1 MDIKDYPL
9 RADAEYLAEQ
19 AYLRGRVQQIEK
31 SLGKVAAKLAP
42 GELSQPMDALDRAR
56 ELSNQLEKQVRVQS
70 LESAIASHKAW
81 LDRARANQA
90 RAASSGEPWRR
101 TGSIPKIDRCT
112 AEQPFIAAPE
122 AAISSSITDA
132 SAMPCPPP
140 PYCSGM
146 AMPTQP
152 PSASAA

>member
-90 RAASSGEPWRR
+90 RAASSGEPVLDLNRIELDHR
-101 TGSIPKIDRCT
+101 ILDEILTGWHAKRN
-112 AEQPFIAAPE
+112 
-122 AAISSSITDA
+122 
-132 SAMPCPPP
+132 
-140 PYCSGM
+140 
-146 AMPTQP
+146 
-152 PSASAA
+152 